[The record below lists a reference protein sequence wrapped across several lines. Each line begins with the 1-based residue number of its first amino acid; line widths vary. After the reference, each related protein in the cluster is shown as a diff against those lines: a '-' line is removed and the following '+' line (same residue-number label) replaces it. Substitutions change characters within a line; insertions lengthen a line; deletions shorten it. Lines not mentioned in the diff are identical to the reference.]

1 MSGRKICVVTGSR
14 AEYGLL
20 RPVMEEIRDD
30 AALDLQ
36 IAVTGMHLSPEF
48 GLTYREI
55 ETDGFVINEKVE
67 MLLSSDTRVA
77 VAKSTGLGLIG
88 FADAFARLDPDVV
101 VVLGDRFE
109 ILAAA
114 QAAFFLGIPLAHLN
128 GGEVTEGAIDDTIR
142 HCITKMARVHFAA
155 AESYRRRII
164 QLGEPPENVFNVGDT
179 ALDNIRKLPL
189 MRAADIR
196 RECGLP
202 QDKPYFLVTWHPV
215 TQGGHDAARDMRA
228 LLAALDA
235 FPGHSVLITESN
247 ADMGGRAIN
256 ELARAY
262 AAASG
267 GRARC
272 VTSLGHLRYLS
283 AMKHCAAVIG
293 NSSSGIIEAPALK
306 VATVN
311 IGARQKGRLMASSVI
326 NCPRADTAQ
335 IVEAIRR
342 ALDAGFQARLPDTVS
357 LYGEADAARRIR
369 DILKTMDITKG
380 AAKRFHDLP
389 GEDQGA

>member
-36 IAVTGMHLSPEF
+36 VAVTGMHLSPEF

-55 ETDGFVINEKVE
+55 EKDGFVIDEKVE

-77 VAKSTGLGLIG
+77 VAKSTGLGLAG

-155 AESYRRRII
+155 AEPYRRRII

-189 MRAADIR
+189 MSAADIR

-202 QDKPYFLVTWHPV
+202 PDKPYFLVTWHPV
-215 TQGGHDAARDMRA
+215 TRGGHDASRDMRA

-235 FPGHSVLITESN
+235 FPDHAVLITESN

-311 IGARQKGRLMASSVI
+311 IGERQKGRLMASSVI
-326 NCPRADTAQ
+326 NCPRTETAQ
-335 IVEAIRR
+335 IEEAIRR
-342 ALDAGFQARLPDTVS
+342 ALDADFRAGLPDTVS

-369 DILKTMDITKG
+369 EILKSMDITKG

>member
-1 MSGRKICVVTGSR
+1 MKGRKICVVTGSR

-20 RPVMEEIRDD
+20 RPVMEEIYGD
-30 AALDLQ
+30 AAFELQ
-36 IAVTGMHLSPEF
+36 VVVTGMHLSSEF

-55 ETDGFVINEKVE
+55 EKDGFVIDEKVE
-67 MLLSSDTRVA
+67 MLLSSDSREA
-77 VAKSTGLGLIG
+77 VAKSTGVGLIS
-88 FADAFARLDPDVV
+88 FADALSRLDPDVV

-109 ILAAA
+109 IMAAT
-114 QAAFFLGIPLAHLN
+114 QAAFFLGIPVAHLN
-128 GGEVTEGAIDDTIR
+128 GGEVTEGAMDDSIR
-142 HCITKMARVHFAA
+142 HCITKMARVHFTA
-155 AESYRRRII
+155 AEPYRRRII
-164 QLGEPPENVFNVGDT
+164 QLGELPENVFNVGDT

-189 MRAADIR
+189 MSAEDIR
-196 RECGLP
+196 SECGLP
-202 QDKPYFLVTWHPV
+202 SSQPYFLVTWHPE
-215 TQGGHDAARDMRA
+215 TQGRHDAAQDMYA
-228 LLAALDA
+228 LLMALDA
-235 FPGHSVLITESN
+235 FPDYAVLITESN

-267 GRARC
+267 RRARC

-311 IGARQKGRLMASSVI
+311 IGTRQKGRLMASSI
-326 NCPRADTAQ
+326 IDCPRIETAQ
-335 IVEAIRR
+335 ITEAIKR
-342 ALDAGFQARLPDTVS
+342 ALDTEFQAQLPNTVS
-357 LYGEADAARRIR
+357 LYGEADAARRICK
-369 DILKTMDITKG
+369 ILKTIDFTKG

-389 GEDQGA
+389 VENV